1 MAKRSAGLLLFRRR
15 EGNLEVLL
23 VHPGGPFWAG
33 KDEGVWSIPKGEYAE
48 DDDAFAA
55 AKREFFEET
64 GLRAEGQGIALGEV
78 KQAGGKVV
86 VAWAMA
92 GDMDPSQI
100 RSNTFSLEWPPRSG
114 RRKEFP
120 EVDRGDWFSLAAA
133 AGKIVKGQI
142 PLLERAGEILG

>member
-1 MAKRSAGLLLFRRR
+1 M
-15 EGNLEVLL
+15 
-23 VHPGGPFWAG
+23 HPGGPFWAG